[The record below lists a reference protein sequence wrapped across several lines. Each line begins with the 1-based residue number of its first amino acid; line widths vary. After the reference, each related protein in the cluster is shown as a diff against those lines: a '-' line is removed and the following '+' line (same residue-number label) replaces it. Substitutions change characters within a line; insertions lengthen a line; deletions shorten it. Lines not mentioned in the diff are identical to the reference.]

1 MKNIKIIFVAIS
13 MSLLLISCNDTEVK
27 KITREDA
34 METLGIPT
42 VEQYQE
48 EYTKDNSN
56 IELEN
61 NNHNSNIEPENN
73 NYNSNV
79 ETNIPT
85 ENKESEEDKNNS
97 HITQQIERYIQYEY
111 DVELEDLVYLNNIFF
126 NNGEEVQVFVDCRQ
140 YGENNKIVLYFKT
153 LDGFNIGQINYNGGY
168 AIYSGEDNKIGISI
182 DEMNK
187 LCDPLMSIKTTV
199 DMKYNKALKEW
210 EEKSKNQQFTPINPV
225 N

>member
-1 MKNIKIIFVAIS
+1 MKNIKIVFVAIL
-13 MSLLLISCNDTEVK
+13 MSLSLISCNDTEVE
-27 KITREDA
+27 KITMDDA
-34 METLGIPT
+34 MEVLGIPSA
-42 VEQYQE
+42 EQYQE
-48 EYTKDNSN
+48 EYTKDNYNTEPELESKNDNCDSN
-56 IELEN
+56 IEA
-61 NNHNSNIEPENN
+61 S
-73 NYNSNV
+73 
-79 ETNIPT
+79 IPT
-85 ENKESEEDKNNS
+85 ENKESEEDKYDS
-97 HITQQIERYIQYEY
+97 YIAQQVERYIQYEY
-111 DVELEDLVYLNNIFF
+111 DVELEDLAYLTNILF

-187 LCDPLMSIKTTV
+187 LYNPLMSIKTTV

-210 EEKSKNQQFTPINPV
+210 EEKSNNQQFTPINPV

>member
-1 MKNIKIIFVAIS
+1 MKNIKIVFVAIL
-13 MSLLLISCNDTEVK
+13 MSLSLISCNDTEVE
-27 KITREDA
+27 KITMDDA
-34 METLGIPT
+34 MEVLGIPSA
-42 VEQYQE
+42 EQYQE
-48 EYTKDNSN
+48 EYTKDNYNTEPELESKNDNCDSN
-56 IELEN
+56 IEA
-61 NNHNSNIEPENN
+61 S
-73 NYNSNV
+73 
-79 ETNIPT
+79 IPT
-85 ENKESEEDKNNS
+85 ENKESEEDKYDS
-97 HITQQIERYIQYEY
+97 YIAQQVERYIQYEY
-111 DVELEDLVYLNNIFF
+111 DVELEDLAYLTNILF

-187 LCDPLMSIKTTV
+187 LYNPLMSIKTTV

>member
-1 MKNIKIIFVAIS
+1 MKNIKIVFVAIL
-13 MSLLLISCNDTEVK
+13 MSISLISCNNTEVE
-27 KITREDA
+27 KITMDDA
-34 METLGIPT
+34 MEVLGIPS

-48 EYTKDNSN
+48 EYIKDNSN
-56 IELEN
+56 TESEN
-61 NNHNSNIEPENN
+61 DNYDSNIEAD
-73 NYNSNV
+73 
-79 ETNIPT
+79 IPI
-85 ENKESEEDKNNS
+85 ENKESEEDKYDS
-97 HITQQIERYIQYEY
+97 YIAQQVERYIQYEY
-111 DVELEDLVYLNNIFF
+111 DVELEDLAYLTNILF

-187 LCDPLMSIKTTV
+187 LYNSLMSIKTTV

-210 EEKSKNQQFTPINPV
+210 EEKSNNQQFTPINPV

>member
-1 MKNIKIIFVAIS
+1 MKNIKIVFVTIL
-13 MSLLLISCNDTEVK
+13 MSLSLISCNDTEVE
-27 KITREDA
+27 KITKDDA
-34 METLGIPT
+34 MEVLGIPS

-56 IELEN
+56 TE
-61 NNHNSNIEPENN
+61 SENN
-73 NYNSNV
+73 NYDSNI
-79 ETNIPT
+79 EADIPI
-85 ENKESEEDKNNS
+85 ENKESEEDKYDS
-97 HITQQIERYIQYEY
+97 YIAQQVERYIQYEY
-111 DVELEDLVYLNNIFF
+111 DVELEDLAYLTNILF

-187 LCDPLMSIKTTV
+187 LYNPLMSIKTTV

-210 EEKSKNQQFTPINPV
+210 EEKSNNQQFTPINPV
-225 N
+225 NPVN